1 MKTMQRILTTSAVI
15 GIFLVMA
22 ASAYAMLSNVGPHL
36 SSNPQTAET
45 QVEAMLH
52 HDKAIQAFYAQ
63 ESHGRVT
70 MQDIASA
77 KVIGLKF
84 GHCRIGVSK
93 LCPFNT
99 GKDSSGNVV
108 KTSYRTGEVR
118 PVAFVEIEIGKER
131 FKFTLE
137 SPCVNLLSPLF
148 PVAEPVPPKPPK
160 APPHIPVSPKKPIVF
175 QLVSTSYSVSIS
187 SSEASA
193 KCPTGTVAGLAG
205 SGAGA
210 EAVAHGTFKVY
221 RQAHHSWSALFGKIN
236 SISTTTYTSAGSG
249 ISVTC
254 ESTGTPPPPP
264 CHSCHE
270 EEHPEPPEENHPP
283 QISCVYPPH
292 VLVGESQQM
301 WCEAS
306 DPDGDALTINVN
318 GDSHLQV
325 SSTIPV
331 SERWDG
337 TPCPSGVHCYR
348 STLWGKSAG
357 TAHIKA
363 TVTAKGGEGHSEGT
377 VEVPEDIF

>member
-1 MKTMQRILTTSAVI
+1 MKTMQRILTTSVVI
-15 GIFLVMA
+15 GIFLVVT

-210 EAVAHGTFKVY
+210 EAVAHGTYKVY
-221 RQAHHSWSALFGKIN
+221 RQARHSWSALFGKIN
-236 SISTTTYTSAGSG
+236 SIS
-249 ISVTC
+249 
-254 ESTGTPPPPP
+254 
-264 CHSCHE
+264 
-270 EEHPEPPEENHPP
+270 
-283 QISCVYPPH
+283 
-292 VLVGESQQM
+292 
-301 WCEAS
+301 
-306 DPDGDALTINVN
+306 
-318 GDSHLQV
+318 
-325 SSTIPV
+325 
-331 SERWDG
+331 
-337 TPCPSGVHCYR
+337 
-348 STLWGKSAG
+348 
-357 TAHIKA
+357 
-363 TVTAKGGEGHSEGT
+363 
-377 VEVPEDIF
+377 